1 MDFSGI
7 NLGELIVAAL
17 ANFVIGFFWYGDFL
31 FGKQWR
37 KLSGVGEEEP
47 PKGKMAL
54 MFGLSFVL
62 NFIIASFLSVFT
74 EIAMMIGSNAL
85 FGGIMGMFLALG
97 FVATTFGIN
106 YMYAQR
112 PLKLYLIDVG
122 YMLVSFFVMGVI
134 IGAWY

>member
-17 ANFVIGFFWYGDFL
+17 STFVIGFLWYGDVL
-31 FGKQWR
+31 FGKKWR
-37 KLSGVGEEEP
+37 ALSGVSEEQSKSGHM
-47 PKGKMAL
+47 PKVFILA
-54 MFGLSFVL
+54 FVL
-62 NFIIASFLSVFT
+62 NFIIALFLSVFT
-74 EIAMMIGSNAL
+74 EIAMMLGSNAL
-85 FGGIMGMFLALG
+85 YAGLFGVVLCLG

-106 YMYAQR
+106 YLFAGK

-122 YMLVSFFVMGVI
+122 YMTVSFFVMGLI

>member
-17 ANFVIGFFWYGDFL
+17 STFVIGFLWYGKPL

-37 KLSGVGEEEP
+37 ALTGINDEET
-47 PKGKMAL
+47 PKGKMA
-54 MFGLSFVL
+54 MIFSLSFVL
-62 NFIIASFLSVFT
+62 NFIIALFLSLFT
-74 EIAMMIGSNAL
+74 EIAMMLGSNAL
-85 FGGIMGMFLALG
+85 LAGLMGVLLAIG

-106 YMYAQR
+106 YLFAQKS
-112 PLKLYLIDVG
+112 LKLYLIDVG
-122 YMLVSFFVMGVI
+122 YMIVSFFVMGLI